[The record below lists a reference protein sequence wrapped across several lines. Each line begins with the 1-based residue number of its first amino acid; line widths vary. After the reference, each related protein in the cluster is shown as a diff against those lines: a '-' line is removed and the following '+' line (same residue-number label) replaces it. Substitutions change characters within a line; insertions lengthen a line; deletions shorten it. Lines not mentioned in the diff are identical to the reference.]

1 MKKETAFAD
10 VWAFDK
16 ISPSKKIQFI
26 TEWHVLYL
34 LRFSQLKQKK
44 KPNQQHHN
52 NKMVTPGDT
61 SRLIVS
67 KIFLRWKN
75 VQSIL

>member
-44 KPNQQHHN
+44 KTQPTASQQQNGNTWWYQQTH
-52 NKMVTPGDT
+52 
-61 SRLIVS
+61 S
-67 KIFLRWKN
+67 F
-75 VQSIL
+75 